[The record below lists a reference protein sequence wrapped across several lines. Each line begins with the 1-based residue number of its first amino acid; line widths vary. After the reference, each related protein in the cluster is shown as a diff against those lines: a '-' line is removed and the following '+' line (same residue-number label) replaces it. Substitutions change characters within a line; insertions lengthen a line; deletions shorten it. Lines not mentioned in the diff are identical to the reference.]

1 MTKITA
7 IGQKWGHRTTVE
19 VSRERKGQEIKILFN
34 GKEEPC
40 LLSELETALDMAPLM
55 ANCYQ
60 PPKDSM
66 LAYYNALS
74 ACFFEKMENI
84 EVKGRMEQIPTY
96 KAATVY

>member
-7 IGQKWGHRTTVE
+7 IGQKWGHRTTVQ

-34 GKEEPC
+34 GKDEPC

-74 ACFFEKMENI
+74 ACLFEKMENI
-84 EVKGRMEQIPTY
+84 EVKGQIEQIPTY
-96 KAATVY
+96 KEVVVY